1 MILKWG
7 NMLNV
12 IYKINLQIINLE
24 NDRLKKEIW
33 NMRTKQPPIFPA
45 CKKV

>member
-1 MILKWG
+1 MILTWG

-12 IYKINLQIINLE
+12 IYKKNLQIINME
-24 NDRLKKEIW
+24 NDRLKNEIW
-33 NMRTKQPPIFPA
+33 NMRTKQPPMFSA